1 MLRISKLAD
10 YGTVVMVY
18 LARRA
23 QHWLT
28 ASDIA
33 EQTHVPQPTVSKLLK
48 QLHQAQLVDSKRG
61 SEGGYRLAY
70 PADKISVADIIQA
83 IDGETAVTQCS
94 DSHEH
99 CVLQPVCQIKGNWRL
114 INHAITAALASVTLA
129 AFAKPAM
136 KIDRIDISEI
146 RQIGVRHDTTDA

>member
-18 LARRA
+18 LARHA
-23 QHWLT
+23 SQWVNT
-28 ASDIA
+28 SDIA

-48 QLHQAQLVDSKRG
+48 RLHQVQLVDSKQG
-61 SEGGYRLAY
+61 SDGGYRLAY
-70 PADKISVADIIQA
+70 PAVEISVADIIQA

-114 INHAITAALASVTLA
+114 INHAIHAALTSVTLA
-129 AFAKPAM
+129 EFAKPTMA
-136 KIDRIDISEI
+136 IDRIDVSKI
-146 RQIGVRHDTTDA
+146 RQIGVRDDTTGA